1 MSGKDLRLRRI
12 FAGDGRALILA
23 MDHAA
28 PMGPV
33 EGLERPERM
42 IRRCVLAGI
51 DAVLTTYGT
60 AIRYGEAF
68 DGRGLVLR
76 LIDGQGLGVA
86 EALRAGADAVMSM
99 YFLGEGQSDSVAH
112 TGELARGCAEW
123 QLPLAVEVLPR
134 IDAAQAAEAPWLV
147 AKGSRGAFE
156 MGADMIKTLYTG
168 DPDSFARVVEGA
180 QIPVVVLGGQRSGS
194 DGELLR
200 TVRAALDAGASG
212 VAIGRN
218 IWQHE
223 RPEQM
228 VASLARLIH
237 EDATVEQAERELAKA
252 VATEGAR

>member
-1 MSGKDLRLRRI
+1 MSGKSFRLRRI
-12 FAGDGRALILA
+12 FAGDGRTLMLA

-28 PMGPV
+28 PMGPI
-33 EGLERPERM
+33 EGLERPEQM
-42 IRRCVLAGI
+42 IRRCVLAGA

-60 AIRYGEAF
+60 ALRYGEAF

-86 EALRAGADAVMSM
+86 DALRAGADAVMSM
-99 YFLGEGQSDSVAH
+99 YFLGEGAAESIAH
-112 TGELARGCAEW
+112 TGELTRACAEW

-134 IDAAQAAEAPWLV
+134 VDASQASEVPWLV

-156 MGADMIKTLYTG
+156 MGADMIKTMYTG

-180 QIPVVVLGGQRSGS
+180 QIPVVVLGGQRSDT

-200 TVRAALDAGASG
+200 TVRAALDAGARG

-228 VASLARLIH
+228 VAALARLIH
-237 EDATVEQAERELAKA
+237 EDASVEQAEHELARV
-252 VATEGAR
+252 VAAGGDR